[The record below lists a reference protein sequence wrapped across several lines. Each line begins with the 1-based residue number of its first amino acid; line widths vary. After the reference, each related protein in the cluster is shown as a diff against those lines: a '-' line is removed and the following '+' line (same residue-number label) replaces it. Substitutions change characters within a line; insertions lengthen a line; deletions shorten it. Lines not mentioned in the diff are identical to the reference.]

1 MAAESE
7 HYGLRVAY
15 VNALHDV
22 QELNANLLSLGRG
35 VSEWLR

>member
-1 MAAESE
+1 
-7 HYGLRVAY
+7 

-22 QELNANLLSLGRG
+22 QMLNANLLALGRG